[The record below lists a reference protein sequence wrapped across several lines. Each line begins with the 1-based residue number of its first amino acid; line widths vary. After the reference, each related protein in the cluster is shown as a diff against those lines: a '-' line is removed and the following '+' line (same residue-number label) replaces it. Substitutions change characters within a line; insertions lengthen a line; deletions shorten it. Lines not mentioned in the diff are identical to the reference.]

1 MLRNKPGTRG
11 EAVSKGLINVGPYLS
26 RLRKM
31 SALLLIKNRL
41 EDLEGKADE
50 ETKKQLRELLD
61 LIRKI

>member
-1 MLRNKPGTRG
+1 M
-11 EAVSKGLINVGPYLS
+11 SKGLINVGPYLP

-31 SALLLIKNRL
+31 CALLLIKNRL

-50 ETKKQLRELLD
+50 ETKEQLREMLE

>member
-1 MLRNKPGTRG
+1 
-11 EAVSKGLINVGPYLS
+11 VSKGPINVGPYLP

-50 ETKKQLRELLD
+50 KTKDKLRELLD